1 MTQGLLSPLA
11 PLSFSLLPDFSTLT
25 PALDAHI
32 KDRFDV
38 RDKETLSDAD
48 HDSGGGCA
56 WTLVPGCLGVNL
68 GSTTYSCMSLGE

>member
-11 PLSFSLLPDFSTLT
+11 PLRFNLLPAFSTLA

-38 RDKETLSDAD
+38 RDKETLSDAG
-48 HDSGGGCA
+48 HDSGGGC
-56 WTLVPGCLGVNL
+56 VC
-68 GSTTYSCMSLGE
+68 